1 MGGEMVLVI
10 DNFDSFTYNLVQYLE
25 ILNQKIVVKRNNEI
39 TLKEIEN
46 LSPKV
51 ILLSPGPGNPKT
63 SGITLD
69 VIKKFKSKIPIIGIC
84 LGHQSIAEAFGGKII
99 KGKNPVHGKISS
111 VNHIKKGVFKG
122 LKSPLKVTRYH
133 SLIVEEETLPKEFEI
148 TARTNDNVIMGIKH
162 KKYLLEGI
170 QFHPE
175 ALLTEF
181 GLEMLSNFF
190 KEVTLFEN
198 KRI

>member
-25 ILNQKIVVKRNNEI
+25 ILNQKIVVKKNNEI

>member
-1 MGGEMVLVI
+1 MVLVI

-25 ILNQKIVVKRNNEI
+25 ILNQKIVVKRNNKI

-46 LSPKV
+46 LNPKV

-69 VIKKFKSKIPIIGIC
+69 VIKRFKAKIPIIGIC
-84 LGHQSIAEAFGGKII
+84 LGHQSIAEAFGGKVI
-99 KGKNPVHGKISS
+99 KGKNPVHGKISL
-111 VNHIKKGVFKG
+111 VNHTKKGVFKG
-122 LKSPLKVTRYH
+122 LKSPLQVTRYH
-133 SLIVEEETLPKEFEI
+133 SLIVEEKTLPKDFEI

-181 GLEMLSNFF
+181 GLEMLNNFF
-190 KEVTLFEN
+190 KEVALFEN

>member
-39 TLKEIEN
+39 NLKEIEI
-46 LSPKV
+46 LSPKA